1 MRYCRLELCERWKLL
16 KLVDI
21 SFHTQHM
28 VNYFVK
34 LYPLCLKLLVKLEPV
49 FSEENLL
56 STLD

>member
-1 MRYCRLELCERWKLL
+1 METAKTCG
-16 KLVDI
+16 
-21 SFHTQHM
+21 HTLPHTHHM